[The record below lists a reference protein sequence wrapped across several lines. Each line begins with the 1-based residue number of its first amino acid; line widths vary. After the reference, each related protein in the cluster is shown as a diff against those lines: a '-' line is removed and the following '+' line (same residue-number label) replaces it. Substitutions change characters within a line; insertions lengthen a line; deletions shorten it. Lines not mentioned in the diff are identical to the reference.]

1 MTERKTQQGLL
12 SLVRDYVAQSDLSYL
27 PGWNAVASWTVLPLA
42 QGEYNVNF
50 VLKQGSL
57 RWVLRVNMA
66 SQIGRE
72 DQIEYEYQT
81 LALLQPTGV
90 TPVPYA
96 VEREQSPFSRGCLW
110 MEYLPGRPLDYQ
122 SDLEAVAELFGR
134 LHSVSAHLGANHL
147 IVEEAPLSMTTAE
160 CRILLVTYWKS
171 KRSDLSIGS
180 YLRDVL
186 DWAEEAKARERY
198 LVEDPWPCVIN
209 TEVNSGN
216 FICEPNSGALHLVDW
231 EKALWG
237 DPSQDLSHFC
247 APTTTLWKTDVRL
260 SEQQRR
266 SFLERYKRAVP
277 DVHLR
282 STIEERVALR
292 DPFNRLRGV
301 SWTAMAWVK
310 YQTGEQPV
318 RNPDTF
324 RKMESYLDL
333 VFLRGLFDEYI
344 ERGA

>member
-1 MTERKTQQGLL
+1 
-12 SLVRDYVAQSDLSYL
+12 
-27 PGWNAVASWTVLPLA
+27 
-42 QGEYNVNF
+42 
-50 VLKQGSL
+50 
-57 RWVLRVNMA
+57 
-66 SQIGRE
+66 
-72 DQIEYEYQT
+72 
-81 LALLQPTGV
+81 
-90 TPVPYA
+90 
-96 VEREQSPFSRGCLW
+96 

-122 SDLEAVAELFGR
+122 RDLEVAAKLFGR
-134 LHSVSAHLGANHL
+134 LHSVTAAFSENHL
-147 IVEEAPLSMTTAE
+147 IVEEAPLSMTVAE
-160 CRILLVTYWKS
+160 CRRLLTAYWES
-171 KRSDLSIGS
+171 GRADASIGS

-198 LVEDPWPCVIN
+198 LVEDPWRCVIN

-216 FICEPNSGALHLVDW
+216 FICKRDGGTLHLIDW

-260 SEQQRR
+260 SAQQRR
-266 SFLERYKRAVP
+266 AFLCSYKRAVP

-318 RNPDTF
+318 RNHDTF

-333 VFLRGLFDEYI
+333 VFLRGLFDEYMK
-344 ERGA
+344 RAA

>member
-1 MTERKTQQGLL
+1 MTGCEAQQELL
-12 SLVRDYVAQSDLSYL
+12 SLARDYVAESDLSYL
-27 PGWNAVASWTVLPLA
+27 PGWNAAVRKAVLPLA
-42 QGEYNVNF
+42 QGEYNANF
-50 VLKQGSL
+50 IVKQAAL

-66 SQIGRE
+66 SQIDRE

-81 LALLQPTGV
+81 LDLLQSTGV

-96 VEREQSPFSRGCLW
+96 VERERSPFPRGCLW

-122 SDLEAVAELFGR
+122 RDLEAAAKLFGR
-134 LHSVSAHLGANHL
+134 LHAMSAAFGAHHL
-147 IVEEAPLSMTTAE
+147 IVEEAPLSMTVAE
-160 CRILLVTYWKS
+160 CRRLLTAYWES
-171 KRSDLSIGS
+171 GRADASIGS

-216 FICEPNSGALHLVDW
+216 FICERDGGTLHLVDW

-247 APTTTLWKTDVRL
+247 APTTTLWKTNVRL
-260 SEQQRR
+260 SARQRKA
-266 SFLERYKRAVP
+266 FLCSYKRAVP
-277 DVHLR
+277 DIRLR
-282 STIEERVALR
+282 STIEERIALR
-292 DPFNRLRGV
+292 DPFNKLRGV
-301 SWTAMAWVK
+301 SWSAMAWVK
-310 YQTGEQPV
+310 YQTGEQPI

-333 VFLRGLFDEYI
+333 GFLQGLFDEYI
-344 ERGA
+344 T

>member
-1 MTERKTQQGLL
+1 MTGCEAQQELL
-12 SLVRDYVAQSDLSYL
+12 SLARDYVAESDLSYL
-27 PGWNAVASWTVLPLA
+27 PGWNAAVRKAVLPLA

-66 SQIGRE
+66 SQIDRE

-81 LALLQPTGV
+81 LDLLQSTGV

-96 VEREQSPFSRGCLW
+96 VERERSPFPRGCLW
-110 MEYLPGRPLDYQ
+110 MEYLRGRPLDYQ
-122 SDLEAVAELFGR
+122 RDLEAAAKLFGR
-134 LHSVSAHLGANHL
+134 LHSVSAAFGENHL
-147 IVEEAPLSMTTAE
+147 VVEEAPLSMTVAE
-160 CRILLVTYWKS
+160 CRRLLAAYWES
-171 KRSDLSIGS
+171 GLADLSIGS

-186 DWAEEAKARERY
+186 DWGEEAKASERY

-216 FICEPNSGALHLVDW
+216 FICEPNSGTLHLIDW

-260 SEQQRR
+260 SVQQRR
-266 SFLERYKRAVP
+266 AFLDSYKRAIP
-277 DVHLR
+277 DAHLR
-282 STIEERVALR
+282 ATIEERVVLR

-333 VFLRGLFDEYI
+333 GFLRGLFDEYI
-344 ERGA
+344 T